1 LGLGV
6 SWFKNRADIIIIYFR
21 INLNIFSKKSI
32 MYKYFTKNP
41 AYKSIGSSETIQ
53 KKESQAPEE
62 KKKEEK
68 KKQPSLMFRYNWF
81 AD

>member
-1 LGLGV
+1 
-6 SWFKNRADIIIIYFR
+6 
-21 INLNIFSKKSI
+21 

-62 KKKEEK
+62 KKEEK
-68 KKQPSLMFRYNWF
+68 KKQPSLMFRYDWF
-81 AD
+81 ADR